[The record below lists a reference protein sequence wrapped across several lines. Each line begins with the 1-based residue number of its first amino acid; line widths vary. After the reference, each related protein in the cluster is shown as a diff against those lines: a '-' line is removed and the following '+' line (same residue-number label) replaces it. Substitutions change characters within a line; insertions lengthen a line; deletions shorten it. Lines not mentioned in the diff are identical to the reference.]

1 MRSPR
6 SKSKLLISASR
17 ETIKVKTLYGE
28 SKQAL
33 LGDNLDSEE
42 FLKHNI
48 FFTCHLEKTGVEAK
62 LEKATE
68 LAASI
73 ANSGIPEEAPPCSCK
88 GKGRS
93 QGQASRRRQ
102 SCKGRTGDG
111 EGQSDRPSRHRS

>member
-1 MRSPR
+1 MHSPK

-17 ETIKVKTLYGE
+17 ETIKLKSLEGE

-42 FLKHNI
+42 YLKHNI

-73 ANSGIPEEAPPCSCK
+73 ANSGIPEEAPTSSC
-88 GKGRS
+88 
-93 QGQASRRRQ
+93 
-102 SCKGRTGDG
+102 
-111 EGQSDRPSRHRS
+111 EG